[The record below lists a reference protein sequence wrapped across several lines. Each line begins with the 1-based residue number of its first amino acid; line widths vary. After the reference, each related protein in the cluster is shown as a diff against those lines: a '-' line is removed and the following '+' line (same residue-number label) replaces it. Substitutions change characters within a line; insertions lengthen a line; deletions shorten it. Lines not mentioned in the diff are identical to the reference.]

1 LGRGMS
7 TGVSLKMY
15 GYPKVA
21 ILCYPWSMPAQIAHI
36 LFGQEVIRICEGLL
50 REKYGQR
57 FDDPIAKLKNQYSS
71 AFALGCQGPD
81 IFYHSQRR
89 RPVALEYG
97 SLLHRRG
104 YGTFMTVLLKRTLSS
119 ALTSLGAYALGFLTH
134 AYLDRAAH
142 PYIVYK
148 AGWVSPE
155 KPETAKYGRLH
166 AFFERIL
173 DVQLLELLQGMH
185 ISAWNQDKILTR
197 ACEEPPVY
205 LVETLADALRT
216 AYPERAGKD
225 SLLGQRIENALL
237 DAASFY
243 RSTNPQRTSLNYR
256 KKDECLY
263 LKDDQTP
270 ASVALVYPEG
280 LPLTIDYLNL
290 ARQSWRHPCLED
302 AEDTRSFINLFQ
314 DACQKGAEF
323 LFQFISAFIDTGHVP
338 PDAAEQIGNGGLSI
352 CDEAGRPCKPV
363 WSDPLPLDIVLEA
376 QFERRKAWFIRCQE
390 AL

>member
-1 LGRGMS
+1 
-7 TGVSLKMY
+7 
-15 GYPKVA
+15 
-21 ILCYPWSMPAQIAHI
+21 MPAQIAHI
-36 LFGQEVIRICEGLL
+36 LFGQELIRICEGLL
-50 REKYGQR
+50 QHKYGDR
-57 FDDPIAKLKNQYSS
+57 FQKPIAKLKHEYSS

-81 IFYHSQRR
+81 IFYHSQKR
-89 RPVALEYG
+89 RPVAIEYG

-104 YGTFMTVLLKRTLSS
+104 YGAFMTVLLKRTLSS

-148 AGWVSPE
+148 AGWVSPD

-173 DVQLLELLQGMH
+173 DVQLLELVEGIH
-185 ISAWNQDKILTR
+185 ISAWNQDKLLTR
-197 ACEEPPVY
+197 ACEEPPLY

-225 SLLGQRIENALL
+225 ALLGQRIEHALL
-237 DAASFY
+237 DAADFY

-256 KKDECLY
+256 KKDEGLY
-263 LKDDQTP
+263 LKYDQTP

-280 LPLTIDYLNL
+280 LPLSIDYLNL
-290 ARQSWRHPCLED
+290 ACRSWRHPCQEGR
-302 AEDTRSFINLFQ
+302 EDTRSFINLYQ
-314 DACQKGAEF
+314 EACKRGAEF
-323 LFQFISAFIDTGHVP
+323 LFTFIESFIDTGHVP

-352 CDEAGRPCKPV
+352 CDAEGKPCRPI
-363 WSDPLPLDIVLEA
+363 WSDPLPLDMVLEQQFA
-376 QFERRKAWFIRCQE
+376 QRKAWLLRCQE
-390 AL
+390 RL